1 MQAEKLILET
11 DENGDLIAVPK
22 LPAKA
27 RFEAIFL
34 VLEPPLEP
42 RRRRPPPELGGS
54 VTWTGD
60 PLAPAVSGSDWDASF
75 ERTEHQI
82 AGDPEKFK

>member
-11 DENGDLIAVPK
+11 DENGNLIAVPK

-34 VLEPPLEP
+34 VLDETPQRQ
-42 RRRRPPPELGGS
+42 RRKAPPEIAGKGRII
-54 VTWTGD
+54 GD
-60 PLAPAVSGSDWDASF
+60 ILSPVVAPDDWDAL
-75 ERTEHQI
+75 R
-82 AGDPEKFK
+82 